1 MGKILL
7 IERHRV
13 LRQAITFSLFPEHE
27 VEVGE
32 SISASKVGS
41 LKDYDLLI
49 VDGASLRQRGQLT
62 PEFARAI
69 QSCKIPTI
77 WLEDE
82 EPSHPPKREK
92 LLVVKK
98 PIEREAF
105 LSSLDSLLS
114 GQTTKRERA
123 ASHVPMSGK
132 ADTPKEVTK
141 TKQVE
146 ATQQAT
152 FEFIDL
158 VDVVEEQP
166 PPSQGRK
173 PPRKSK

>member
-7 IERHRV
+7 IEPYRV
-13 LRQAITFSLFPEHE
+13 LRQAIIFSLFPEHE

-32 SISASKVGS
+32 SSSASKVGS

-49 VDGASLRQRGQLT
+49 VDGGSLRQRGELT
-62 PEFARAI
+62 PEFARVI
-69 QSCKIPTI
+69 QNCKIPTM

-105 LSSLDSLLS
+105 QSSLDSLLS
-114 GQTTKRERA
+114 REAAKRERA

-132 ADTPKEVTK
+132 AEPPKEATK
-141 TKQVE
+141 KGQVE